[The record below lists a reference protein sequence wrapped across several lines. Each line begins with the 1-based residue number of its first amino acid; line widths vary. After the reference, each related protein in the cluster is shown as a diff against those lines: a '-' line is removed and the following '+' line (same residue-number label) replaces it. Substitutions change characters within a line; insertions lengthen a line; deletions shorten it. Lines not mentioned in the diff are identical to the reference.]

1 MLGIELTSKESRSE
15 FLSEVQ
21 ASLELVIPLVIAQIL
36 EAGITFVDAI
46 MMGLLGN
53 QSLAAGG
60 LGAVSFSTISVVSGC
75 TLSAVGAI
83 AANGFGAGKIDRVRS
98 ATVHGMWLAGA
109 ISLPIMFL
117 IWHFDF
123 ILPLLGQEESNVV
136 LATSYLQ
143 AIVWG
148 LPAAMGLWVLKEV
161 GSAVS
166 RPQFI
171 TVIMAVGLILDA
183 IGNYVL
189 MFGKFGLPAL
199 GLAGLGWSSTIVL
212 WLNFTIAMLWVGFH
226 PDFRD
231 YKLFSDRFK
240 FDRTMFVD
248 IVANGWSLGIQYGA
262 EIGVFTAIALV
273 MGYLGTNILAAH
285 EIAVET
291 VHFVQMIPV
300 GISYAT
306 MMRVGQMSGQND
318 LVGARRAALVG
329 LLITVPLMSVVGLIL
344 WLFPLSIVRLY
355 LDINNPD
362 NVEIIKM
369 AISFLGVAAI
379 VQLFYSI
386 QAVAAGALLAL
397 KDTRKPMLI
406 NLIAYWV
413 IGFGGGYL
421 VGIKLNWGSTAL
433 WWGLAVGL
441 LISAAIL
448 PLRFYFLTKHLLSIA
463 EDDRSEDIVAK
474 TPVNTEFPN
483 SL

>member
-1 MLGIELTSKESRSE
+1 
-15 FLSEVQ
+15 
-21 ASLELVIPLVIAQIL
+21 
-36 EAGITFVDAI
+36 
-46 MMGLLGN
+46 
-53 QSLAAGG
+53 
-60 LGAVSFSTISVVSGC
+60 
-75 TLSAVGAI
+75 
-83 AANGFGAGKIDRVRS
+83 
-98 ATVHGMWLAGA
+98 
-109 ISLPIMFL
+109 
-117 IWHFDF
+117 
-123 ILPLLGQEESNVV
+123 
-136 LATSYLQ
+136 
-143 AIVWG
+143 
-148 LPAAMGLWVLKEV
+148 
-161 GSAVS
+161 
-166 RPQFI
+166 
-171 TVIMAVGLILDA
+171 
-183 IGNYVL
+183 
-189 MFGKFGLPAL
+189 
-199 GLAGLGWSSTIVL
+199 
-212 WLNFTIAMLWVGFH
+212 
-226 PDFRD
+226 
-231 YKLFSDRFK
+231 
-240 FDRTMFVD
+240 MFVD

-421 VGIKLNWGSTAL
+421 VGK
-433 WWGLAVGL
+433 
-441 LISAAIL
+441 
-448 PLRFYFLTKHLLSIA
+448 
-463 EDDRSEDIVAK
+463 
-474 TPVNTEFPN
+474 VNK
-483 SL
+483 